1 MVRSLAYAAFA
12 IAALAALTALV
23 SGPGHRF
30 GFWGYGFGFTLLRI
44 AAWAGVAGAL
54 LSLGAGAWALRC
66 GARRAMALSIA
77 GIAAG
82 ALTFAVP
89 WMQLQRART
98 VPPIHDITTDT
109 RQPPEFVALLEIRRA
124 APNGAEYGGAQVAQA
139 QQRGYP
145 DIAPL
150 RYAAPAAAA
159 FERCLEAARALGW
172 EIVAADPKTL
182 RIEATD
188 RTLFFGFRDDIVIR
202 ITPLDSASRVDVRS
216 ASRVGRSDLGANAR
230 RIREFFRQLARQRAR
245 G

>member
-1 MVRSLAYAAFA
+1 MMRTFAYVAFA
-12 IAALAALTALV
+12 IAALAALTALA
-23 SGPGHRF
+23 SGLGHRF
-30 GFWGYGFGFTLLRI
+30 GLWTYGFGFTLLGV
-44 AAWAGVAGAL
+44 AAWAGAAGAL
-54 LSLGAGAWALRC
+54 LSLAAGAWALRSA
-66 GARRAMALSIA
+66 ARRALVLSIA

-82 ALTFAVP
+82 TLTFGVP
-89 WMQLQRART
+89 WIQLRQARN

-109 RQPPEFVALLEIRRA
+109 RQPAEFVALLQTRRA
-124 APNGAEYGGAQVAQA
+124 APNGAEYGGVPVAEAQH
-139 QQRGYP
+139 RGYP

-150 RYAAPAAAA
+150 TYAAPAADA
-159 FERCLEAARALGW
+159 FERCLDAGRALGW

-230 RIREFFRQLARQRAR
+230 RIRAFFRQLESQR
-245 G
+245 